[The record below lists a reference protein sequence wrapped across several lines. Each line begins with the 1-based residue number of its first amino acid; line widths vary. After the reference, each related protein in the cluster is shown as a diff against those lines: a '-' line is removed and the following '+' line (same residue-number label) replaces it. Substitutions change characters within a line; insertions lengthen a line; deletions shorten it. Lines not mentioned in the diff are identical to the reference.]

1 MRLGMR
7 FDSNPLIW
15 YFLQVLVMDSM
26 RDAIRDVIRDAIRFE
41 SFNFVFFSQDLI
53 GSLRD
58 SIRDAMRD
66 ADAIFASLIAS
77 LKLRDAKFL
86 ADRIPRANFRDAQP
100 GRYPGSTCINT

>member
-1 MRLGMR
+1 MR

-26 RDAIRDVIRDAIRFE
+26 RDATRDATRDAIRIRDAIRFE
-41 SFNFVFFSQDLI
+41 SFNLVFVSQDSI

-66 ADAIFASLIAS
+66 AI
-77 LKLRDAKFL
+77 
-86 ADRIPRANFRDAQP
+86 
-100 GRYPGSTCINT
+100 RYYPI